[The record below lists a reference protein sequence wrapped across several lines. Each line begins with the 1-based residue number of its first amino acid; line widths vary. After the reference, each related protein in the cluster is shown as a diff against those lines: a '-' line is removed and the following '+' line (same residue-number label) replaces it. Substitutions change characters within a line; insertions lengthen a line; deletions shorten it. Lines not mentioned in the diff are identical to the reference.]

1 MLEFIREFLN
11 IILHRKKC
19 WRGVDLLKRLFLEN
33 QFLKMEKFGTKS
45 GMQNLKKMKHI
56 EVVAAIIVRGGKILC
71 VKRGR
76 GVYEYVSLKYEFPG
90 GKVEEGEKEEDA
102 LRREIREE
110 LKLEIEINRHFMT
123 VNHLYP
129 DFEITL
135 HSYLCTLREDSFE
148 IALTEHIDYKWLEG
162 KELFSVEWAP
172 ADVAICQ
179 SLMQQL

>member
-1 MLEFIREFLN
+1 
-11 IILHRKKC
+11 
-19 WRGVDLLKRLFLEN
+19 
-33 QFLKMEKFGTKS
+33 
-45 GMQNLKKMKHI
+45 MKHI

-102 LRREIREE
+102 LRREITEE

-123 VNHLYP
+123 INHLYP

-135 HSYLCTLREDSFE
+135 HSYLCSIREALGGDGDSVQKLFDVT
-148 IALTEHIDYKWLEG
+148 LTEHIEYKWLAA